1 MQACQTSTEVRQ
13 FPTICTPFLILFVGG
28 GVRVRLETL
37 SFRDEKMYFKA
48 DTRG

>member
-1 MQACQTSTEVRQ
+1 MQACQTPTEVRQ
-13 FPTICTPFLILFVGG
+13 FPTICTPFLILFVG